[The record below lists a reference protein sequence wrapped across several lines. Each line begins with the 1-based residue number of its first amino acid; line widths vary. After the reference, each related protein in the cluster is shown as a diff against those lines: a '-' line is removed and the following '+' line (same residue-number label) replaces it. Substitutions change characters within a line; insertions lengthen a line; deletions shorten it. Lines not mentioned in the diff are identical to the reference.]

1 MNVLAGWY
9 RECDTGGEQS
19 VLVSTRA
26 LLGLWFICEVF
37 VNK

>member
-1 MNVLAGWY
+1 MNVLASWY
-9 RECDTGGEQS
+9 HERDTGGEQS

-26 LLGLWFICEVF
+26 VLGLWFICEVF